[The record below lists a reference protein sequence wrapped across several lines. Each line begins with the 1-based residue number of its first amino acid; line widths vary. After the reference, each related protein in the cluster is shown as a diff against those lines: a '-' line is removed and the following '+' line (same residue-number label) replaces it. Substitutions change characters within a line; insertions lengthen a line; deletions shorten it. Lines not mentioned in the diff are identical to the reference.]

1 MPRILFIDDYY
12 DDFAQGLKEKFSDSN
27 VLFQKTPNIR
37 EINKKIEGPPKV
49 DVVLL
54 DVLFEYDEKGNQR
67 SAEAIGGE
75 VLKKIKQKHD
85 VPVLILTTTARETDA
100 SYPQA
105 SGIIQKPKNTSDETF
120 YNTLFTEIS
129 LLTEIQQADWDQ
141 RFGFI
146 VGNSPKMIEAAQSI
160 VRFAKYHPA
169 SIILVTGETGTGKEE
184 VCRAI
189 HKECGFNSNDGSY
202 QVVHCGKSETRDFKI
217 NLGGFPPQPGA
228 QRVIGVLEILE
239 GLNWQG
245 TLLFDEIDD
254 LNLECQNLLN
264 RLLQGDDFQQ
274 ENNPNRVFSP
284 GPDLR
289 FLFTA
294 QKNIAQL
301 VSEGSFRKDLWRRI
315 EVHIIGLPPLRE
327 RMEIIPQLYEF
338 YVKEFSPGKDSY
350 LKSELKAKLK
360 GYHWPG
366 NIGEFKNVIQ
376 RAIAQTSNSPLRPED
391 IDFTSVSSQPTG
403 SLISR
408 ENIGITVEKIM
419 KGELGLQEIDDM
431 GINRVG
437 DLMQKIL
444 KLLIEKI
451 GPQVTQKSLAE
462 HLKTTVD
469 IVKQILSKNK
479 ISLVKAKKAFD

>member
-1 MPRILFIDDYY
+1 M
-12 DDFAQGLKEKFSDSN
+12 
-27 VLFQKTPNIR
+27 
-37 EINKKIEGPPKV
+37 
-49 DVVLL
+49 
-54 DVLFEYDEKGNQR
+54 
-67 SAEAIGGE
+67 
-75 VLKKIKQKHD
+75 
-85 VPVLILTTTARETDA
+85 
-100 SYPQA
+100 
-105 SGIIQKPKNTSDETF
+105 
-120 YNTLFTEIS
+120 
-129 LLTEIQQADWDQ
+129 
-141 RFGFI
+141 
-146 VGNSPKMIEAAQSI
+146 
-160 VRFAKYHPA
+160 
-169 SIILVTGETGTGKEE
+169 
-184 VCRAI
+184 
-189 HKECGFNSNDGSY
+189 
-202 QVVHCGKSETRDFKI
+202 
-217 NLGGFPPQPGA
+217 
-228 QRVIGVLEILE
+228 
-239 GLNWQG
+239 
-245 TLLFDEIDD
+245 FDEIDD